1 MKWQHSITTATNL
14 EVAQRWSTWKNYHNE
29 NSPTAGRGVLAWVYN
44 PLCAVLS
51 RCLCDW
57 CLRNKNVIVNVSV
70 ENSYSVL
77 ELKLLLT
84 LFYNQNHQI
93 PTRIWQTSTWLPV
106 GKLGNSEARVGRKA
120 SVHYLMKCELQCHH
134 KNTCG
139 LSIHTLNTCIHLRIV
154 FARKY
159 LTIAS

>member
-1 MKWQHSITTATNL
+1 MKWQHSIKTATNL
-14 EVAQRWSTWKNYHNE
+14 KLT
-29 NSPTAGRGVLAWVYN
+29 RGGQPERIIVMRIAPLQEGVYLHGYITPYVQFCLGACVIGAWEI
-44 PLCAVLS
+44 
-51 RCLCDW
+51 
-57 CLRNKNVIVNVSV
+57 NVIVNVSV
-70 ENSYSVL
+70 ENSYSIL

-84 LFYNQNHQI
+84 LFHNQNHQI

-134 KNTCG
+134 KKICI
-139 LSIHTLNTCIHLRIV
+139 LSIHALNTCIHLRIV